1 MHLNPHMLTFAYH
14 RFISAHLS
22 HLAYDVFS
30 NTSGELSSRLMSFP
44 AARKR
49 RSRGDEFSR
58 DANIYFTNIYFCSR
72 NAIRGI
78 NCGAEYFIDEYFN
91 ISPGALTRRSMRE
104 PPYLPKGARWRKR
117 LAENLCE
124 PLPSGRTG
132 RKADIRGVRG
142 TKFSGIPEGWWDFQ
156 TRDLP
161 RARNFR
167 SYSIGSIG
175 MARYRYVD
183 RAGFSDRP
191 FRQSLHPLDLRVP
204 LYTYRCTDRHGNLR
218 VATIEVTAITVYFTI
233 IPFRSKGFYTRE
245 HLVECLRRDAQPPQL
260 EMKESRGSFH
270 APSLRPGSRRQSLFL
285 SLYFSFSRIRIS
297 GGAFLKYRL

>member
-1 MHLNPHMLTFAYH
+1 
-14 RFISAHLS
+14 
-22 HLAYDVFS
+22 
-30 NTSGELSSRLMSFP
+30 MSFP

-78 NCGAEYFIDEYFN
+78 DCGVEYFN
-91 ISPGALTRRSMRE
+91 ILPGALTGRSMRE

-124 PLPSGRTG
+124 PLPSGRKG

-167 SYSIGSIG
+167 SYSIGSLGSIG
-175 MARYRYVD
+175 VARYRYVD
-183 RAGFSDRP
+183 RAD
-191 FRQSLHPLDLRVP
+191 SLIVSLGN
-204 LYTYRCTDRHGNLR
+204 LYTPWIFGLPCIHTVVR
-218 VATIEVTAITVYFTI
+218 TAMEICGLQ
-233 IPFRSKGFYTRE
+233 RSK
-245 HLVECLRRDAQPPQL
+245 LRR
-260 EMKESRGSFH
+260 
-270 APSLRPGSRRQSLFL
+270 
-285 SLYFSFSRIRIS
+285 
-297 GGAFLKYRL
+297 